1 MAPTPRPV
9 QWARGASGAVVLW
22 LSAGLPAAL
31 AAEPAA
37 SPRLPAEPLALP
49 AAPVGQSSEPSTTG
63 LPGDP
68 EESSAARD
76 PAASLAPAAQAIGA
90 PPDAAAPRP
99 ARIDGP
105 AGAEQEPPLELQ
117 VSANEQGYDSRLNR
131 FVAIGNA
138 SALIAG
144 GRVLADRIEYDI
156 DGRTLYAIGSVRF
169 QRGQQYLQASRL
181 RYNLLELVGDLED
194 VYGVLD
200 LDSTQQDLDLETAPA
215 APLPPP
221 EPVSCT
227 PQMPPLPDWH
237 PYPWAVTAW
246 GGQMVDANFGDTF
259 VFQGNWRPEY
269 LMGLGLQRR
278 LLDGGPLAL
287 ELDTN
292 LMGHRAAQQPGG
304 GFNQAVPFAD
314 TPSQSFGEI
323 TAGIGLRFWLRP
335 WLNLYFVEGVSF
347 NTSVSNYEKTFREN
361 FAQFLNYLAFEAE
374 ALVHPQWS
382 VVGRIHHRS
391 GAYGTYSGVKEGSNA
406 YLLGFRYRF
415 GQRDPSRQFA
425 RLDVPMPP
433 SLGCP
438 GSAPPTGDQ
447 SPSLAE
453 SLEDVAM
460 GPTQVKDVGTSEP
473 EGPPSTPV
481 RRKAPANVWQE
492 ARQREAERRQ
502 VIAGIDQRVSEVQ
515 FQQSFTAQR
524 RRSFGDTDSEGTT
537 QLSNDFGAVRPPQ
550 LQDLNARSNRQLVT
564 GTITR
569 WRFQAKQVRLAPGEL
584 RADRASFTNDPYTP
598 AQNWLDSEQVVA
610 TLQPNG
616 DTLIRAGRNRLILED
631 RLPIP
636 VTRETRIQKQEEVQ
650 NRWVLGNDG
659 EDRDGFFIGYKIRPL
674 EIGTDT
680 TLTLQPQFLV
690 QRAIEGRT
698 DSYPLPGEPAGASPQ
713 EQGITGADMF
723 GLEAQL
729 ESKLLGFGVNANL
742 DMSTFNPENI
752 PDGTRSWGDL
762 SRKLD
767 LPLVGKGTLRL
778 FGAYRYRVWNGSLG
792 EQDIY
797 SAYGISLE
805 DKGKLPAWGQL
816 SGNYFWRFG
825 VGRYQA
831 NAFQSSNLL
840 DLWRGNAIVAINAS
854 LPLWTGKPLPPG
866 PLEGQANPYSATPV
880 VPGVRLNANLTG
892 TVAYFGDGTNQNTL
906 SLSGGP
912 TFTLGHF
919 SKPFLDYTVFSIT
932 GGGTLREG
940 VSPLSFDRAV
950 DLGTLGVGLTQQLVG
965 PLVLSGG
972 IGLNVDPNSEFYG
985 DVTGSYVELRW
996 QRRAYEI
1003 GVFYSPYEQLGGIRV
1018 KLNDFNF
1025 KGPGTP
1031 FVPFHPAQAIPR
1043 RPF

>member
-1 MAPTPRPV
+1 MA
-9 QWARGASGAVVLW
+9 
-22 LSAGLPAAL
+22 
-31 AAEPAA
+31 
-37 SPRLPAEPLALP
+37 LPAEPMAKAVEKMVVP
-49 AAPVGQSSEPSTTG
+49 AAPVGQAPEQSGALLTG
-63 LPGDP
+63 GD
-68 EESSAARD
+68 EE
-76 PAASLAPAAQAIGA
+76 PAAAQEAAAGPAPAVQAIGA
-90 PPDAAAPRP
+90 PPAAAAPGP

-105 AGAEQEPPLELQ
+105 AAADQEPPLELQ

-138 SALIAG
+138 RALIAG

-200 LDSTQQDLDLETAPA
+200 LDSSQQDLDLETPPV
-215 APLPPP
+215 APLPPA
-221 EPVSCT
+221 EPVSCS

-246 GGQMVDANFGDTF
+246 GGQMVNANFGDTF
-259 VFQGNWRPEY
+259 VFKGNWRPEY
-269 LMGLGLQRR
+269 LVGLGLQRR

-292 LMGHRAAQQPGG
+292 LMGHRASQQPGG

-323 TAGIGLRFWLRP
+323 TAGIGLRFWLQP
-335 WLNLYFVEGVSF
+335 WLNLYFVEGVSL
-347 NTSVSNYEKTFREN
+347 NTSASNYEKTFREN
-361 FAQFLNYLAFEAE
+361 YAQFLNYLAFEAE
-374 ALVHPQWS
+374 ALINPHWS

-438 GSAPPTGDQ
+438 GSAPPSGDQ
-447 SPSLAE
+447 SPGLAE

-460 GPTQVKDVGTSEP
+460 GTTQVKDVGATDPNATAP
-473 EGPPSTPV
+473 ESNTLEGNTPENTAATPLN
-481 RRKAPANVWQE
+481 RKAPANVWQE
-492 ARQREAERRQ
+492 ARQREAERRR
-502 VIAGIDQRVSEVQ
+502 VIAGIDQRVREVQ
-515 FQQSFTAQR
+515 FQQSLSAER
-524 RRSFGDTDSEGTT
+524 RRGAGTSNPDTPN
-537 QLSNDFGAVRPPQ
+537 LVNDFGAVRPVQ
-550 LQDLNARSNRQLVT
+550 LRDLNARSNRQLVK
-564 GTITR
+564 GTISR
-569 WRFQAKQVRLAPGEL
+569 WRFQAKKVQLAPGEL

-598 AQNWLDSEQVVA
+598 AQNWMDSEGVVA

-616 DTLIRAGRNRLILED
+616 DTLIKADRNRLILED

-636 VTRETRIQKQEEVQ
+636 VTRQTRIQKEEEVE

-659 EDRDGFFIGYKIRPL
+659 EDRDGFYVGYKIQPI
-674 EIGTDT
+674 EIGSRT
-680 TLTLQPQFLV
+680 TLELQPQFLM

-698 DSYPLPGEPAGASPQ
+698 DSYPLPGESAGASPQ
-713 EQGITGADMF
+713 EQNITGADMF
-723 GLEAQL
+723 GLEAIL
-729 ESKLLGFGVNANL
+729 NSRIGGFEANANL
-742 DMSTFNPENI
+742 DISTFNPDNI
-752 PDGTRSWGDL
+752 ADGTRSWGDL
-762 SRKLD
+762 NRKLT
-767 LPLVGKGTLRL
+767 LPLLGESTLRL
-778 FGAYRYRVWNGSLG
+778 FGAYRYRIWNGSLG

-805 DKGKLPAWGQL
+805 DKGMLPAWGQL

-825 VGRYQA
+825 VGRYQS
-831 NAFQSSNLL
+831 NVFQTSNLA
-840 DLWRGNAIVAINAS
+840 DLWRGNAIAAINAS

-866 PLEGQANPYSATPV
+866 PLPGQANQYSAVPV
-880 VPGVRLNANLTG
+880 VPGLRLNTNLTG
-892 TVAYFGDGTNQNTL
+892 TVAYFSDGSNQNTI

-912 TFTLGHF
+912 TLTLGHF
-919 SKPFLDYTVFSIT
+919 SKPFFDYTEFSIT

-950 DLGTLGVGLTQQLVG
+950 DLGTLGIGLTQQIVG

-972 IGLNVDPNSEFYG
+972 IGYNVDPNSEFYG

>member
-1 MAPTPRPV
+1 MAAPTE
-9 QWARGASGAVVLW
+9 
-22 LSAGLPAAL
+22 
-31 AAEPAA
+31 EPAA
-37 SPRLPAEPLALP
+37 APAAASPATPP
-49 AAPVGQSSEPSTTG
+49 AAP
-63 LPGDP
+63 
-68 EESSAARD
+68 
-76 PAASLAPAAQAIGA
+76 PA
-90 PPDAAAPRP
+90 P

-105 AGAEQEPPLELQ
+105 AAPGQEPPLELQ
-117 VSANEQGYDSRLNR
+117 VSANQQGYDSRLNR

-144 GRVLADRIEYDI
+144 GRLLADRIEYDT
-156 DGRTLYAIGSVRF
+156 DARTLYAIGSVRF

-181 RYNLLELVGDLED
+181 RYNLLEQVGELDD

-200 LDSTQQDLDLETAPA
+200 LDSTQQDLDLESAPA

-227 PQMPPLPDWH
+227 PQLPPLPDWH

-259 VFQGNWRPEY
+259 IFKGNWRPEY
-269 LMGLGLQRR
+269 LVGIGLQRR
-278 LLDGGPLAL
+278 LLDAGPLAL

-292 LMGHRAAQQPGG
+292 LMGHRAASQPGG
-304 GFNQAVPFAD
+304 GFNQDVPFAN
-314 TPSQSFGEI
+314 TPAQSFGEL
-323 TAGIGLRFWLRP
+323 TAGIGVRLWLQP

-374 ALVHPQWS
+374 ALVSPQWS

-406 YLLGFRYRF
+406 YLIGFRYRF
-415 GQRDPSRQFA
+415 GQRDPRRQYA
-425 RLDVPMPP
+425 RVDVPMPP

-438 GSAPPTGDQ
+438 GSSPPGGDE
-447 SPSLAE
+447 SPTLPE
-453 SLEDVAM
+453 LLEDVAM
-460 GPTQVKDVGTSEP
+460 GPTQVRDPGQEPPPASEA
-473 EGPPSTPV
+473 PPAATA
-481 RRKAPANVWQE
+481 APRGNVWAQ
-492 ARQREAERRQ
+492 ARAREQERRQ
-502 VIAGIDQRVSEVQ
+502 VISGIRQRVREVQ

-524 RRSFGDTDSEGTT
+524 RRSFGDTNTEGTT

-550 LQDLNARSNRQLVT
+550 LQDLTARSNRQLVT

-569 WRFQAKQVRLAPGEL
+569 WRFQARRVKLAPGEL

-659 EDRDGFFIGYKIRPL
+659 EDRDGFFIGYKIRTL

-698 DSYPLPGEPAGASPQ
+698 DSYPLPGEPAGAAPQ
-713 EQGITGADMF
+713 EQGIIGADMF

-762 SRKLD
+762 SRKFP
-767 LPLVGKGTLRL
+767 LPLVGEGTLRL

-797 SAYGISLE
+797 SAYGVSLE
-805 DKGKLPAWGQL
+805 DKGKLPSWGQL

-892 TVAYFGDGTNQNTL
+892 TAAYFSDGTNQNTI

-932 GGGTLREG
+932 GGGTLRQG

-950 DLGTLGVGLTQQLVG
+950 DLGTLGIGLTQQIVG

-1031 FVPFHPAQAIPR
+1031 FVPYHPGQDLPR

>member
-1 MAPTPRPV
+1 MAP
-9 QWARGASGAVVLW
+9 
-22 LSAGLPAAL
+22 
-31 AAEPAA
+31 AAET
-37 SPRLPAEPLALP
+37 P
-49 AAPVGQSSEPSTTG
+49 AAPAG
-63 LPGDP
+63 
-68 EESSAARD
+68 
-76 PAASLAPAAQAIGA
+76 APAA
-90 PPDAAAPRP
+90 AAPNPAPAP

-105 AGAEQEPPLELQ
+105 APAGQEPPLELQ
-117 VSANEQGYDSRLNR
+117 VSANQQGYDSRLNR

-144 GRVLADRIEYDI
+144 GRLMADRIEYDT
-156 DGRTLYAIGSVRF
+156 DARTLYAIGSVRF

-181 RYNLLELVGDLED
+181 RYNLLEQVGELDD

-200 LDSTQQDLDLETAPA
+200 LDSTQQDLDLESVPA
-215 APLPPP
+215 APLPPV

-227 PQMPPLPDWH
+227 PQLPPLPDWH

-259 VFQGNWRPEY
+259 IFKGSWRPEY
-269 LMGLGLQRR
+269 LVGLGLQRR

-292 LMGHRAAQQPGG
+292 LMGHRAASQPGG
-304 GFNQAVPFAD
+304 GFNQDVPFSN
-314 TPSQSFGEI
+314 TPAQSFGEL
-323 TAGIGLRFWLRP
+323 TAGIGLRLWLQP

-361 FAQFLNYLAFEAE
+361 FAQLLNYLAFEAE
-374 ALVHPQWS
+374 ALVSPQWS

-415 GQRDPSRQFA
+415 GQRDPRRQFA
-425 RLDVPMPP
+425 RVDVPMPP

-438 GSAPPTGDQ
+438 GSSPPGGDE
-447 SPSLAE
+447 SPSLPE
-453 SLEDVAM
+453 LLEDVAM
-460 GPTQVKDVGTSEP
+460 GPTQVRDPGQE
-473 EGPPSTPV
+473 
-481 RRKAPANVWQE
+481 APAAATPAAAPAPRGNVWAQ
-492 ARQREAERRQ
+492 ARAREQERRD
-502 VIAGIDQRVSEVQ
+502 VITRIPQRVQEVQ
-515 FQQSFTAQR
+515 FQQSFRVQR
-524 RRSFGDTDSEGTT
+524 LRGSGSSDPATPTLT
-537 QLSNDFGAVRPPQ
+537 NDFGAVRPVQ

-569 WRFQAKQVRLAPGEL
+569 WRFQARRVHLAPGEL
-584 RADRASFTNDPYTP
+584 RANRASFTNDPYTP

-698 DSYPLPGEPAGASPQ
+698 DSYPLPGQPAGSPPQ

-742 DMSTFNPENI
+742 DMSTFNPDNI

-762 SRKLD
+762 SRKFA
-767 LPLVGKGTLRL
+767 LPLVGEGTLRV

-797 SAYGISLE
+797 SAYGVSLE
-805 DKGKLPAWGQL
+805 DTGKLPSWGQL

-825 VGRYQA
+825 LGRYQA
-831 NAFQSSNLL
+831 NAFESSNLL
-840 DLWRGNAIVAINAS
+840 DLWRGNAIVSINAN
-854 LPLWTGKPLPPG
+854 LPLWTGRPLPPG

-880 VPGVRLNANLTG
+880 VPGVRLTTNLTG

-919 SKPFLDYTVFSIT
+919 SKPFLDYTEFSIT
-932 GGGTLREG
+932 GGGTLRQG

-950 DLGTLGVGLTQQLVG
+950 DLGTLGLGLSQQLVG

-972 IGLNVDPNSEFYG
+972 IGLNVDPNSQFYG

-1031 FVPFHPAQAIPR
+1031 FVPYHPAQDLPR